1 MTKITREYSPQGRLR
16 RRLKKLMKERKC
28 NDVEQFCDMYDLD
41 HAMIKRLYTHPYK
54 GIEIIIQIC
63 EHCDVSADWL
73 LETEVNI

>member
-1 MTKITREYSPQGRLR
+1 
-16 RRLKKLMKERKC
+16 
-28 NDVEQFCDMYDLD
+28 MYDLD

-73 LETEVNI
+73 LGTEVNI